1 MSAISFSVKRARNNS
16 LLASGYGMHPKNFFS
31 KKNRALLSE
40 LVKTDFKLRYQ
51 GSAIGYAWSL
61 LKPMMLFA
69 IMYVVFVHFL
79 RFGVGIPH
87 FAVSLLLGIVMWT
100 FFTEA
105 TNQGMQAIVS
115 RGDLIRKIKFPKY
128 IIVIS
133 STVSALIN
141 LVLNL
146 LVVFVFMVFDGVDFG
161 WTALLFP
168 VSIALLYVFA
178 LALAFL
184 LSAIYV
190 KYRDIAPIWEVI
202 SQALFYGTPI
212 IYPLQMVTAF
222 SVPAATA
229 LMASPIATLFQ
240 NARAQL
246 VGDENV
252 ITSNQL
258 SSDPL
263 YLAIPYIIIAVT
275 VVVAVLYFRKSQ
287 KQFAENL

>member
-1 MSAISFSVKRARNNS
+1 
-16 LLASGYGMHPKNFFS
+16 
-31 KKNRALLSE
+31 
-40 LVKTDFKLRYQ
+40 
-51 GSAIGYAWSL
+51 
-61 LKPMMLFA
+61 
-69 IMYVVFVHFL
+69 
-79 RFGVGIPH
+79 
-87 FAVSLLLGIVMWT
+87 
-100 FFTEA
+100 
-105 TNQGMQAIVS
+105 
-115 RGDLIRKIKFPKY
+115 
-128 IIVIS
+128 
-133 STVSALIN
+133 
-141 LVLNL
+141 
-146 LVVFVFMVFDGVDFG
+146 MVFDGVDFG